1 LGLLGGRWWPME
13 RSAQRRRTGVDDV
26 VTEFRHLPVAGD
38 SVMKIIVAVRDVAAA
53 IPIHARS

>member
-1 LGLLGGRWWPME
+1 ME